1 MDEITDKEKLLKNI
15 RNALI
20 DKVENPFHDLDL
32 DSSLTLYELGLS
44 NPNNL
49 IVTIYS
55 EQDME
60 TPE

>member
-32 DSSLTLYELGLS
+32 DS
-44 NPNNL
+44 
-49 IVTIYS
+49 
-55 EQDME
+55 
-60 TPE
+60 